1 MCEDMEVGFSSFKRE
16 PVVVAKALVEPLE
29 ETSQM
34 ILIGDSHQ
42 SDLKGVSGISF
53 ISNLL
58 RDLKQNTPEYFDE
71 DDRKVLF
78 EKTGCVTFTDED
90 IVRSGL
96 CRMMVK
102 VFDRVKE

>member
-1 MCEDMEVGFSSFKRE
+1 MPEYTVAEVN
-16 PVVVAKALVEPLE
+16 ALVTRLE